1 MSGPLPGSEHGEDH
15 GPGANAER
23 RAVSA
28 GLLALIILIVD
39 ASVLLWAIWAAGGGV
54 DSGLLWVGIFL
65 AFNLPATCLVVI
77 LGVAS
82 LVKKS
87 GRMPGAIALVISGGA
102 LIVAVYGFVTTQIL

>member
-1 MSGPLPGSEHGEDH
+1 VRRSKAGGEPPASGEESGE
-15 GPGANAER
+15 
-23 RAVSA
+23 AVTI

-39 ASVLLWAIWAAGGGV
+39 ASVLLWAFWAAGDGV

-65 AFNLPATCLVVI
+65 VFNVPATCLVVI

-87 GRMPGAIALVISGGA
+87 GRVPGAVALVISAGA
-102 LIVAVYGFVTTQIL
+102 LIFAVHGFVTTQIL